1 MPPRFALLPFEDLQ
15 LMLRLRLRLRRL
27 INCLLP
33 FVCCGLWAWRGRHRL
48 SLALALAVLIV
59 VVVVPIPNTAA
70 IFVANNFTAQTW
82 LPFLPLPLPLSLAL
96 VCALALYIP
105 PSIALFCLGQI
116 LMSLSPLSHSLLVC
130 HFVCV
135 WGKSRRAIDEHVK
148 CRARA
153 LANAF
158 CSAISYIF
166 DRHKSVRKCVCVR
179 VCLCVCLCV
188 PRLGQKSIM
197 ATALFK
203 WQEVQTGAHVA

>member
-15 LMLRLRLRLRRL
+15 LLLRLRLRRL

-33 FVCCGLWAWRGRHRL
+33 FVCSGLWAWRGRHRL

-82 LPFLPLPLPLSLAL
+82 IPFLPLPLPLSLAL

-116 LMSLSPLSHSLLVC
+116 LMSLSPPSALCLSVTLSVCGESLVEQLMNMLSAGRGRWQMLSAAQFLIFSADTRVC
-130 HFVCV
+130 ESVC
-135 WGKSRRAIDEHVK
+135 E
-148 CRARA
+148 C
-153 LANAF
+153 
-158 CSAISYIF
+158 
-166 DRHKSVRKCVCVR
+166 
-179 VCLCVCLCV
+179 VCLCVCLGWARSQLWQ
-188 PRLGQKSIM
+188 RLCSSGRKCKLGHMSLK
-197 ATALFK
+197 A
-203 WQEVQTGAHVA
+203 AH